1 MILQAYRGDKRGKI
15 VVRLDAGQ
23 ARGRDQFEAFGLNRS
38 SPRSGVSLYD
48 A

>member
-1 MILQAYRGDKRGKI
+1 MSGNQGGEI
-15 VVRLDAGQ
+15 VIRPDAGQ
-23 ARGRDQFEAFGLNRS
+23 ARGRDQFEAGSLNRY

>member
-1 MILQAYRGDKRGKI
+1 MSRNQGGEI

-23 ARGRDQFEAFGLNRS
+23 AGGRDQFEAFGVNRY